1 MNAENVETGKTKII
15 YGPCALVFCSTQT
28 GTWRI
33 VRPVIDSDRCIACG
47 ICEKHC
53 PTGVMTTEKMESMEN
68 RKSKGTVSIDL
79 DYCKG
84 CGICANVCPK
94 EAITMIDEREA

>member
-1 MNAENVETGKTKII
+1 V
-15 YGPCALVFCSTQT
+15 V
-28 GTWRI
+28 
-33 VRPVIDSDRCIACG
+33 DSDRCIACG

-53 PTGVMTTEKMESMEN
+53 PTDVMTVATVDSRQDQN
-68 RKSKGTVSIDL
+68 GRDDCAVSIDF

-94 EAITMIDEREA
+94 NAITMIDERKAANE

>member
-1 MNAENVETGKTKII
+1 METAKTKTI
-15 YGPCALVFCSTQT
+15 YGPCALIFCSTQT

-33 VRPVIDSDRCIACG
+33 VRPVVNDEVCIACG

-53 PTGVMTTEKMESMEN
+53 PTGVMTTEKVKSQESEKTN
-68 RKSKGTVSIDL
+68 GTVHIDL
-79 DYCKG
+79 TYCKG

-94 EAITMIDEREA
+94 GSITMIDEREA

>member
-1 MNAENVETGKTKII
+1 MNTKNSEVAKTKTI
-15 YGPCALVFCSTQT
+15 YGPCALIFCSAQT

-33 VRPVIDSDRCIACG
+33 VRPVVDDQICIACG

-53 PTGVMTTEKMESMEN
+53 PTGVMTTHKDQRSEKEKPS
-68 RKSKGTVSIDL
+68 GTVDIDL
-79 DYCKG
+79 AYCKG

-94 EAITMIDEREA
+94 DSITMIDEREA